1 MPTLNGVSTASL
13 VREPAQLSLIE
24 TARQADANL
33 ALVKSTYE
41 GSSSAENAKNLQH
54 ALASDARWT
63 EAAGFPYAG
72 TYVGFSAIAAKVF
85 ARLEIEWDNYRV
97 DIEDYVAQSD
107 KVFAFGTYSGTYVKT
122 GKHFSARVAHLWKI
136 HSGKIVS
143 FEQFVDSHSVVN
155 AM

>member
-1 MPTLNGVSTASL
+1 MPTFNGVSTASL
-13 VREPAQLSLIE
+13 VSEPAQLSLIE
-24 TARQADANL
+24 TARQADKNL

-72 TYVGFSAIAAKVF
+72 TYVGFSAIATKVF
-85 ARLEIEWDNYRV
+85 ARLETEWDNYHV
-97 DIEDYVAQSD
+97 DIEDYVAQGD

-143 FEQFVDSHSVVN
+143 FEQFVDSHTVVN

>member
-1 MPTLNGVSTASL
+1 MPTLNGISEGSL
-13 VREPAQLSLIE
+13 VSEPAQLSLIE
-24 TARQADANL
+24 RARQTDANL

-41 GSSSAENAKNLQH
+41 GSSSAENAKNLQQ

-72 TYVGFSAIAAKVF
+72 TYVGFSAIATKVF
-85 ARLEIEWDNYRV
+85 ASLETEWDNYRV
-97 DIEDYVAQSD
+97 DIEDYVAQGD

-122 GKHFSARVAHLWKI
+122 GKYFSARVAHLWKI

-143 FEQFVDSHSVVN
+143 FEQFVDSHTVVN

>member
-1 MPTLNGVSTASL
+1 MPMLNGISEGSL
-13 VREPAQLSLIE
+13 VNELAQLSLIE
-24 TARQADANL
+24 TARQTDANL

-72 TYVGFSAIAAKVF
+72 TYIGFSAIATKVF
-85 ARLEIEWDNYRV
+85 ARLETEWDNYRV
-97 DIEDYVAQSD
+97 DIEDYVAQGD

-122 GKHFSARVAHLWKI
+122 GKYFSARVAHLWKI

-143 FEQFVDSHSVVN
+143 FEQFVDSYTVVN

>member
-1 MPTLNGVSTASL
+1 MPMLNDVSTGSL
-13 VREPAQLSLIE
+13 VSEPAQLSLIE
-24 TARQADANL
+24 TARQTDANL

-54 ALASDARWT
+54 ALASDTRWT

-85 ARLEIEWDNYRV
+85 ARLETEWDNYRV
-97 DIEDYVAQSD
+97 DIEDYVAQDD

-122 GKHFSARVAHLWKI
+122 GKHFTARVAHLWKI

-143 FEQFVDSHSVVN
+143 FEQFVDSYTVVN